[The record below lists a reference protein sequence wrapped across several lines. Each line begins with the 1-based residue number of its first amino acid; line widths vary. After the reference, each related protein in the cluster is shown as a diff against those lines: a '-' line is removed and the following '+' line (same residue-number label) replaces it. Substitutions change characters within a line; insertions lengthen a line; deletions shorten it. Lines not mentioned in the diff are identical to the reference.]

1 MMHKRRL
8 WTVAYVSTIRD
19 LAEKLTE
26 RSWCLCT
33 GFQIG
38 GYAFL
43 NDATSEDGA
52 QEYAVIR
59 TDKLLFTKTDRPRN
73 QNERVYTVDQVE
85 SVTASWMDRGEMEEF
100 VTELLQGSADFR
112 DPVGWTGTKIM
123 IDHGRGHRCFLCA

>member
-52 QEYAVIR
+52 QEFGVVR
-59 TDKLLFTKTDRPRN
+59 TDQPLFARINRGSHA
-73 QNERVYTVDQVE
+73 ERVYTVDQVE
-85 SVTASWMDRGEMEEF
+85 SITASWMDRAEMEEF
-100 VTELLQGSADFR
+100 VTELLQGIADFR
-112 DPVGWTGTKIM
+112 DPVGWTGTKIVV
-123 IDHGRGHRCFLCA
+123 DHGRGHRCFLCA

>member
-26 RSWCLCT
+26 HSWCLCQ

-52 QEYAVIR
+52 QEFGVVK
-59 TDKLLFTKTDRPRN
+59 TDQLLFTRTSRDSHT
-73 QNERVYTVDQVE
+73 ERVYTVDQVE
-85 SVTASWMDRGEMEEF
+85 SITASWMDWAEMEEF
-100 VTELLQGSADFR
+100 ITELLQGIANFTE
-112 DPVGWTGTKIM
+112 PKGWACTKIM
-123 IDHGRGHRCFLCA
+123 VDHGRGHRCFLCA